1 MRLGERVPLAV
12 ARLEPGARE
21 TERLLGRIEHGIPA

>member
-1 MRLGERVPLAV
+1 MRLGEQVPLQV

-21 TERLLGRIEHGIPA
+21 AERLLGRIEHSIPA